1 MRKFTGRR
9 CHIFGN
15 FHSAITFFRRVN
27 RGQIV
32 DKRAPLAFCENSRL
46 DVGNF
51 SQLRKKVTKKSDI
64 SLSVSANRALKRE
77 RGLFK
82 AAPESQRTGF
92 TAVPFNQG
100 PGGRLG
106 VERWKLGMSLR
117 ERRTTLLKR
126 IITREQRE
134 TLGN

>member
-1 MRKFTGRR
+1 MVKSRTNERR
-9 CHIFGN
+9 LLFVKIRVWTLATLA
-15 FHSAITFFRRVN
+15 SREKRSQKKAISPS
-27 RGQIV
+27 I
-32 DKRAPLAFCENSRL
+32 
-46 DVGNF
+46 
-51 SQLRKKVTKKSDI
+51 
-64 SLSVSANRALKRE
+64 SANRALKRE

-82 AAPESQRTGF
+82 AAPESQRTVF

-117 ERRTTLLKR
+117 ERRTTLLER

>member
-1 MRKFTGRR
+1 MRKSTGRR

-15 FHSAITFFRRVN
+15 FHSAITFFQRVN

-32 DKRAPLAFCENSRL
+32 DKRAPLAFCKNSRL

-51 SQLRKKVTKKSDI
+51 NQLRKKVTKKAI
-64 SLSVSANRALKRE
+64 SPSVSANRALKRE

-82 AAPESQRTGF
+82 AAPESQRSGF

-100 PGGRLG
+100 PGGMLG

-117 ERRTTLLKR
+117 ERLTTLLKR